1 MIDAVKV
8 GLAPLEVAEVE
19 VLEVRQGP
27 AKRLHQA
34 VRVAGEVDPAQR
46 QVTGQTVATREAVI
60 VEADHQRLPVLLIS
74 LQPPEADQ
82 VLQRSLDALPVNRC
96 VGHIEAAEVVGE
108 APVLRGLGVL
118 VDDGGQLTGAHW

>member
-8 GLAPLEVAEVE
+8 RLAPLKVAEVE
-19 VLEVRQGP
+19 VLEVGEGP
-27 AKRLHQA
+27 TEGLHEA
-34 VRVAGEVDPAQR
+34 VRVAGEVDPAQG
-46 QVTGQTVATREAVI
+46 QVTGQAVPTREAVI
-60 VEADHQRLPVLLIS
+60 VEADHQGLPVLLVS

-82 VLQRSLDALPVNRC
+82 VLQRGLDALPVNRS

-108 APVLRGLGVL
+108 APVLRGLSVL